1 MTRRVNDDVIDY
13 FRDVILPNFYANTLH
28 GSEYHVAKSVT
39 LL

>member
-13 FRDVILPNFYANTLH
+13 FHDVILTNFYANALH
-28 GSEYHVAKSVT
+28 GSEYDVDKSVT